1 MDESFKDLLE
11 GMRRSFKDLF
21 RRVAQLEMAGGKSQH
36 YKGVSAIDFTTT
48 TLPSNGDYGYQSAD
62 SEIQINCNGTIRS
75 ITTNAL

>member
-11 GMRRSFKDLF
+11 GMRRNFKDLF
-21 RRVAQLEMAGGKSQH
+21 RRVAQLEMAGVKNQH
-36 YKGVSAIDFTTT
+36 YKGVSTVDFTTV

-62 SEIQINCNGTIRS
+62 FEIQINCNGTIRS